1 MKRLRLHELATG
13 QSLLQSD
20 TSNSPI
26 VRPLS
31 IPIGPLQSKD
41 CIIAVRSADQ
51 LAQQLAEHAGK
62 VSCVITAFGTC
73 QSLQA
78 ELGDALYDPNS
89 KDKVRKLL
97 GLLIQRHC
105 AFMYCF
111 SPSF

>member
-1 MKRLRLHELATG
+1 MQRLRLHELATG

-20 TSNSPI
+20 TSNSPL

-31 IPIGPLQSKD
+31 IPMGPLQSKD
-41 CIIAVRSADQ
+41 CIIAVRSASQ

-78 ELGDALYDPNS
+78 ELGNALYDRDS
-89 KDKVRKLL
+89 KDKVSTLF
-97 GLLIQRHC
+97 GSPIQRHC
-105 AFMYCF
+105 AFKYCF
-111 SPSF
+111 RPSF